1 MIYLSNIP
9 FYQDILHRSLSAM
22 YYMCHCSNG
31 LCDTHKLTSNISD
44 FNYTVVMMV
53 QVKPSVFVSKLWLL
67 NICCLLYL

>member
-22 YYMCHCSNG
+22 YYINHCSNG
-31 LCDTHKLTSNISD
+31 LRDTHKLTSNTCD

-53 QVKPSVFVSKLWLL
+53 QVKPTVFVGKLWLL